1 MVAEQRI
8 SWRRDGVDLSIMA
21 DVMGAKDRSRSESAS
36 SITRW
41 DTRERM
47 LGSDSA
53 MLARR
58 CGVEI
63 RMSTPPGEKRRFRMT
78 RPL

>member
-8 SWRRDGVDLSIMA
+8 SWRREGVVLSMMA
-21 DVMGAKDRSRSESAS
+21 EVMGAKDRSRRESAS

-47 LGSDSA
+47 FGSDSA

-58 CGVEI
+58 WGVEI
-63 RMSTPPGEKRRFRMT
+63 RTSTPPGEKRRLRMT
-78 RPL
+78 RPV